1 MARNQVKISLMP
13 RPRWSRWVDKLRPR
27 PQDRLGPV
35 TPANVD
41 LTLVSKVAAE
51 HVRRFVESIDTYHL
65 VSRRVVQVL
74 AHFEVPAHG
83 GLQSKIPAWI
93 SERIRFGVVDHN
105 GRDFHYAALRSMEM
119 SWEDGETE
127 LLLYLDEAIE
137 PGTRAFIAAY
147 LGDGM
152 DAQALRE
159 LPFSSLPIHR

>member
-1 MARNQVKISLMP
+1 M
-13 RPRWSRWVDKLRPR
+13 
-27 PQDRLGPV
+27 

-51 HVRRFVESIDTYHL
+51 HVKRFVESIENYHL
-65 VSRRVVQVL
+65 ISRRVVRVVS
-74 AHFEVPAHG
+74 HFEVPEHG

-93 SERIRFGVVDHN
+93 SERIRFGVVDRE
-105 GRDFHYAALRSMEM
+105 GRDFRYAGLRSMEM
-119 SWEDGETE
+119 TWGDDGETV
-127 LLLYLDEAIE
+127 LLLHLDESIT

-159 LPFSSLPIHR
+159 LPFSSLPLPR